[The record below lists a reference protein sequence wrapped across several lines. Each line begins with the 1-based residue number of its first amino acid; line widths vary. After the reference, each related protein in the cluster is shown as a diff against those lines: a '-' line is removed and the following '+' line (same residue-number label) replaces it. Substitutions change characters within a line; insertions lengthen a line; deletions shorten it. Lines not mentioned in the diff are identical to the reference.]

1 LAERMPESRHPP
13 QSSKGGQISGQEHTE
28 EFIDALIATTVF
40 PVGMLAHPLAV
51 CGVLA
56 IICPE

>member
-1 LAERMPESRHPP
+1 MPESRHPP